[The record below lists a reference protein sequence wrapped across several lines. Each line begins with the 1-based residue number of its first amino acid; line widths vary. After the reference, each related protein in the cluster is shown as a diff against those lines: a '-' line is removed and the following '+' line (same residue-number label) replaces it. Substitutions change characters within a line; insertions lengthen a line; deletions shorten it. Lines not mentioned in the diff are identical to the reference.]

1 MSSAQG
7 FLLFLIVLGAAAT
20 ALRLV
25 SRTTPTVPYP
35 VLLAIGGIL
44 IGILIGLIPGL
55 RLPPV
60 GPDLIL
66 VAFVP
71 GLVFEASLALD
82 LEEMRR
88 RVVPISLLSTVG
100 VFLTVLL
107 IGAMAHYG
115 LGLDWASGFL
125 LGAIVAATDPIA
137 VVQLLR
143 QIGAPRGLE
152 AILDGESLFN
162 DGTGVAVFAAVLG
175 TILTGHPS
183 LTDAGLRFLYV
194 TGLGAA
200 IGLAAGAAAGGLLSV
215 GREAELGI
223 LITPGPAYRA

>member
-7 FLLFLIVLGAAAT
+7 FLLFLIVLGGAAT
-20 ALRLV
+20 ALRLA
-25 SRTTPTVPYP
+25 SRNTPTVPYP
-35 VLLAIGGIL
+35 VLLAVGGIL
-44 IGILIGLIPGL
+44 IGLVAPEIGGL
-55 RLPPV
+55 RLPPI

-66 VAFVP
+66 LAFVP
-71 GLVFEASLALD
+71 GLVFEASLSLD
-82 LEEMRR
+82 LEEMWRR
-88 RVVPISLLSTVG
+88 FVPISLLATVG

-152 AILDGESLFN
+152 AILHGESLFH
-162 DGTGVAVFAAVLG
+162 DGTGAADLAAVLRA
-175 TILTGHPS
+175 TLPAHP
-183 LTDAGLRFLYV
+183 LPHD
-194 TGLGAA
+194 
-200 IGLAAGAAAGGLLSV
+200 
-215 GREAELGI
+215 
-223 LITPGPAYRA
+223 